1 MFPGA
6 ARAREHPIEQA
17 ELDANIVDILKAY
30 PKRKAAKFQ
39 PVASRQED
47 TSEEEDY
54 STELYDPTRILI
66 EVNSR
71 GISFTTYLA

>member
-6 ARAREHPIEQA
+6 ARAEQA

-30 PKRKAAKFQ
+30 PKRKAAKLQ

-47 TSEEEDY
+47 TSEEED
-54 STELYDPTRILI
+54 
-66 EVNSR
+66 
-71 GISFTTYLA
+71 